1 MKIMSVY
8 RQYFKE
14 KKVWLI
20 RSTRILVANLISYL
34 ESFYSLNYAWALEL
48 LFALILSLSFQFTY
62 LQDDNT
68 SVMAYQL
75 LVNTGFWFVFLRM
88 ISKYLRGKRLK
99 NERLNVLLSVGLY
112 SLLWLPFGFD
122 LTDEGWRLMGAY
134 TLWNYPEFYENKA
147 SVVGSDFLLGL
158 WLKLGPNMLIWSR
171 LSFLVVLIIITH
183 YSYKLLR
190 LFYTTNVLGILL
202 VISIIYFST
211 NVRYVADYNNLG
223 VMFLIAAAYHLT
235 RSEQSDRNG
244 LHAATSGVFLSF
256 AVLCNFSLII
266 FVLVFPAYNIFFRKK
281 FSAGYFSISFIISV
295 AALYLILFV
304 FDVHEVYLTEVSSL
318 VANLFGSSAAESW
331 ELSYHSSDYLL
342 KRYLSDGKT
351 LGVLSLINMGIL
363 FAGTLLL
370 PRIHKAVRIFVF
382 TACYLLI
389 WLISSYYRFEFVI
402 SSLLLALLFLSTF
415 IQNVEQKNFRA
426 WYWAISL
433 FFMTFL
439 GSNNGVWAITFT
451 GGTILLTPIILITL
465 KSRLLKWNAGTF
477 SLRFHTIGAF
487 FFILIFS
494 YWSKPGMIYRDLPAE
509 SLNKGFSHSSLL
521 GIVSNEDK
529 VDAVEDIYASL
540 ETTVKPDEKVLFVNN
555 LSTIEY
561 LSGRSF
567 PMQWHIDLG
576 DRDRKES
583 LLNSEN
589 GPDYVLINYKNPRDP
604 KWPET
609 VNECT
614 KIDRGSMKYY
624 KEYSEGLETIQE
636 DELFGLFR
644 MN

>member
-1 MKIMSVY
+1 MSVY

-20 RSTRILVANLISYL
+20 RSSRILVANLISSL

-62 LQDDNT
+62 LQDENT
-68 SVMAYQL
+68 AVMAYQL
-75 LVNTGFWFVFLRM
+75 FVNTGFWFVFLRM

-99 NERLNVLLSVGLY
+99 NERLNVFLSIGLY
-112 SLLWLPFGFD
+112 SLLWIPFGFD

-134 TLWNYPEFYENKA
+134 SLWNYPEFYENKA

-171 LSFLVVLIIITH
+171 LSFLIVLIIITH

-223 VMFLIAAAYHLT
+223 VMFLLAAAYHLT
-235 RSEQSDRNG
+235 RSEQSERNG
-244 LHAATSGVFLSF
+244 LHAATAGVFLSF

-266 FVLVFPAYNIFFRKK
+266 FMLVFPAYNIFFRKK
-281 FSAGYFSISFIISV
+281 FSAGYFSISFVISV
-295 AALYLILFV
+295 FILYLLLYAFN
-304 FDVHEVYLTEVSSL
+304 VHEVYWAEVSSL
-318 VANLFGSSAAESW
+318 VANLFGSSAGESW

-342 KRYLSDGKT
+342 NRYLSDGKT

-370 PRIHKAVRIFVF
+370 PRIHKAARIFVF

-389 WLISSYYRFEFVI
+389 WAISSYYRFEFVV

-433 FFMTFL
+433 FFLTFL
-439 GSNNGVWAITFT
+439 GSNNGVWAITFS

-465 KSRLLKWNAGTF
+465 KSRLLKWDAGTF

-487 FFILIFS
+487 FFIMIFS
-494 YWSKPGMIYRDLPAE
+494 YWSKPSMIYRDLPAE
-509 SLNKGFSHSSLL
+509 SLTSGFSHSSLL
-521 GIVSNEDK
+521 GIVSNEAK
-529 VDAVEDIYASL
+529 VDAVEGLFASL
-540 ETTVKPDEKVLFVNN
+540 EKEVKSHEKVLFINN
-555 LSTIEY
+555 LSTVEY

-567 PMQWHIDLG
+567 PMQWHMDKAG
-576 DRDRKES
+576 VERKEA
-583 LLNSEN
+583 LINSKN
-589 GPDYVLINYKNPRDP
+589 GPQYLMINYKDP
-604 KWPET
+604 MDPNWPQSA
-609 VNECT
+609 NEST
-614 KIDRGSMKYY
+614 RIDRGSMKYY
-624 KEYSEGLETIQE
+624 KKFSERLEPLAKN
-636 DELFGLFR
+636 DVFGLFR
-644 MN
+644 ID